1 MRSILIWI
9 HLCFQDQCRNK
20 FVNTISQNAYLA
32 FIYEI
37 TRRDKQIVYSQKDN
51 EE

>member
-1 MRSILIWI
+1 MWI
-9 HLCFQDQCRNK
+9 NFCFQDQCRNK
-20 FVNTISQNAYLA
+20 FVNTIPQDAYLA

-37 TRRDKQIVYSQKDN
+37 TRRDKQIAYSQKDN